1 MRILVFICFAFLL
14 PVIIGCQSQ
23 RATTSTQGIQRD
35 GLSFETAIV
44 AKSIPDEYKWIQ
56 ANYPGSKVVSQAL
69 TNQNEKPFDILTVKL
84 ADGSEKKFYFDI
96 SKFFGKF

>member
-1 MRILVFICFAFLL
+1 MRILIIFCFAF
-14 PVIIGCQSQ
+14 VASGIIGCHSQ
-23 RATTSTQGIQRD
+23 RAATSTREIKRD

-56 ANYPGSKVVSQAL
+56 VNYPGSQVVSQAL
-69 TNQNEKPFDILTVKL
+69 TRKNEKPFDVLTVKL